1 MLPKKLKTN
10 VADVLKQKSKFI
22 TERASVTLK
31 FYCRRVIPSTHYTF
45 TMDKNFTHVQLDT
58 EVHGTVTG
66 IFCEMKKMLTT
77 AFAHS
82 VVNYFITIRNHSYE
96 TNA

>member
-1 MLPKKLKTN
+1 MLPKKLKTI
-10 VADVLKQKSKFI
+10 VADILKPKSKFI

-31 FYCRRVIPSTHYTF
+31 FNCRRVISLTLYTF

-66 IFCEMKKMLTT
+66 ILCEKKKILTT

-96 TNA
+96 KNA

>member
-1 MLPKKLKTN
+1 MLSKKLKTN
-10 VADVLKQKSKFI
+10 VANMLKQKSKFI

-31 FYCRRVIPSTHYTF
+31 FNFRCVIALTHYTF

-66 IFCEMKKMLTT
+66 IFCEKK
-77 AFAHS
+77 
-82 VVNYFITIRNHSYE
+82 
-96 TNA
+96 